1 LLDEQFQQLQMLQD
15 ASAPD
20 FVSEV
25 VTLFCQD
32 GERIIGELAKLL

>member
-1 LLDEQFQQLQMLQD
+1 LLDEQFQQLQLLQD
-15 ASAPD
+15 PSAPD

-32 GERIIGELAKLL
+32 GERIIAELAKLL